1 MKRII
6 ATLLLIFISSLILN
20 NFFAG
25 YNNVKKVFILNK
37 TNISEDTLN
46 VKDTCIDTLN
56 LKDTCLDTS
65 DIKKD
70 SIISLKV
77 SKPKNVILTKHT
89 ATWYHTHNHPRVHRK
104 HPTAAYNY
112 APIGTKLR
120 VINVLSGDTTIVEV
134 TDRMGNKKRNKID
147 LSHMAFGQ
155 ISSHGYGRITV
166 MVEIMD

>member
-25 YNNVKKVFILNK
+25 FNRAKKILIFNETYLNNNK
-37 TNISEDTLN
+37 DTLN
-46 VKDTCIDTLN
+46 TKDTCIDSLN
-56 LKDTCLDTS
+56 QNKKDTILSRLDV
-65 DIKKD
+65 
-70 SIISLKV
+70 LKV
-77 SKPKNVILTKHT
+77 SKPKNFKSNTHT

-112 APIGTKLR
+112 ATIGTKLR

-134 TDRMGNKKRNKID
+134 TDRMGDKKRNKID

-155 ISSHGYGRITV
+155 ISPHGYGKIVVT
-166 MVEIMD
+166 VEIMD

>member
-25 YNNVKKVFILNK
+25 FNTTKKTLIFNK
-37 TNISEDTLN
+37 TYLNTNKDTLN

-56 LKDTCLDTS
+56 QKDT
-65 DIKKD
+65 
-70 SIISLKV
+70 IISKLETLKV
-77 SKPKNVILTKHT
+77 SKPKKVILTKHT

-134 TDRMGNKKRNKID
+134 TDRMGNQNRNKID

-166 MVEIMD
+166 IVEIMD

>member
-6 ATLLLIFISSLILN
+6 ATLLLIFIRILILN

-25 YNNVKKVFILNK
+25 FNTTKKTLIFNK
-37 TNISEDTLN
+37 TYLNTNKDTLN

-56 LKDTCLDTS
+56 QKDT
-65 DIKKD
+65 
-70 SIISLKV
+70 IISKLETLKV
-77 SKPKNVILTKHT
+77 SKPKKVILTKHT

-120 VINVLSGDTTIVEV
+120 VINVLNGDTTIVEV

-166 MVEIMD
+166 VVEIMD